1 MRAMKVLQIV
11 NSAYRCT
18 IEEQDDPV
26 IWITHAMIGA
36 GASFS
41 VLLRGNAVNYAV
53 IGQDASGLVIGGR
66 VHKQSPRLD
75 RDIGS
80 LLGKGIAVYAV
91 REDCEELGIGVTS
104 LVENVMLIAR
114 GDLPQLLD
122 AHDQVWHW

>member
-1 MRAMKVLQIV
+1 MKVLQIV

-26 IWITHAMIGA
+26 IWITHALIGA

-53 IGQDASGLVIGGR
+53 SGQDASGLVIGGR
-66 VHKQSPRLD
+66 AQKQPPRLD

-80 LLGKGIAVYAV
+80 LLGKGVDVYAV
-91 REDCEELGIGVTS
+91 SEDCDELGIVAVSLIESVT
-104 LVENVMLIAR
+104 LIAR
-114 GDLPQLLD
+114 GELPKLLD